1 MTAQERVEI
10 AMEHEVLNTIAK
22 ISLGLVLGIG
32 ISVAHADAQA
42 LHKLKVAEVV
52 RSQLFAPMYVAMSEG
67 FMKDQGIDIEL
78 VTANGGD
85 RVGALVISSQADVGL
100 AGPEVAIYIFN
111 SESPDKPV
119 MFCSVNATD
128 GFFFVSRNKLEP
140 FDWNSLRNRKI
151 IGWRPGSTPQ
161 LFFEYVLKQKGVDA
175 ETIKN
180 IITNVPP
187 PAREGAWLSGIG
199 DFGIF
204 NEPST
209 SNLERAGQVHVL
221 ASIGK
226 ELGRAENTVFFG
238 KKSWYEQNRE
248 VAQKLTNAI
257 AKAQVWMK
265 TADNEQIASAIAPY
279 FPGVPI
285 EISVTV
291 VKRYRG
297 TGAPVWS
304 ESTVIDRGGLAK
316 LQEIMAM
323 GGVIAP
329 EKVVPYEAIVA
340 SDVALKAQH
349 TVLPR

>member
-1 MTAQERVEI
+1 LSKPQWSN
-10 AMEHEVLNTIAK
+10 EVLNTIAK
-22 ISLGLVLGIG
+22 ISLGLVLGMGFSI
-32 ISVAHADAQA
+32 VHAHTQT
-42 LHKLKVAEVV
+42 LHKLKIAEVV

-67 FMKDQGIDIEL
+67 FMKDKGIDIDL

-85 RVGALVISSQADVGL
+85 RVGALVISGQADIGL
-100 AGPEVAIYIFN
+100 AGPEVAIYIYN

-128 GFFFVSRNKLEP
+128 GFFFVSREKVEP
-140 FDWNSLRNRKI
+140 FDWSSSLRNRKT

-161 LFFEYVLKQKGVDA
+161 LFFEYVLQRKGVDA
-175 ETIKN
+175 ETIKH

-187 PAREGAWLSGIG
+187 PAREGAWLSGSG

-226 ELGRAENTVFFG
+226 ELGRAENTVFFA
-238 KKSWYEQNRE
+238 KKSWYEQSRE
-248 VAQKLTNAI
+248 VGQKLTNAI

-265 TADNEQIASAIAPY
+265 TADNEQIARAIAPY
-279 FPGVPI
+279 FPGVPL

-291 VKRYRG
+291 VKRFRE

-304 ESTVIDRGGLAK
+304 ESTVIDRGNVSLCGL
-316 LQEIMAM
+316 L
-323 GGVIAP
+323 
-329 EKVVPYEAIVA
+329 
-340 SDVALKAQH
+340 S
-349 TVLPR
+349 

>member
-1 MTAQERVEI
+1 M
-10 AMEHEVLNTIAK
+10 LKTITK
-22 ISLGLVLGIG
+22 ISLGLVLVM
-32 ISVAHADAQA
+32 SFSMAHAHAQS

-52 RSQLFAPMYVAMSEG
+52 RSQLFAPMYVAISEG
-67 FMKDQGIDIEL
+67 FMKDQGVDIEL

-85 RVGALVISSQADVGL
+85 RVGALVISGQVDVGL
-100 AGPEVAIYIFN
+100 AGPEVAIYIYN

-119 MFCSVNATD
+119 MFCSVNGTD
-128 GFFFVSRNKLEP
+128 GFFFVSREKLEP

-175 ETIKN
+175 ETIKS

-187 PAREGAWLSGIG
+187 PAREGAWMAGSGE
-199 DFGIF
+199 FGIF

-209 SNLERAGQVHVL
+209 SSLERAGQVHVL

-226 ELGRAENTVFFG
+226 ELGRAENTVFFA
-238 KKSWYEQNRE
+238 KKSWFEKSRE
-248 VAQKLTNAI
+248 AAQKLTNAI
-257 AKAQVWMK
+257 TKAQMWMK
-265 TADNEQIASAIAPY
+265 VASDEQIAGAVAPY
-279 FPGVPI
+279 FPGVPM

-291 VKRYRG
+291 VKRYRE
-297 TGAPVWS
+297 TGAPLWS

-316 LQEIMAM
+316 LQEIMAI

-329 EKVVPYEAIVA
+329 EKIVAYEAIVA
-340 SDVALKAQH
+340 SDVALQAQRM
-349 TVLPR
+349 VPPR